1 MSYDANDGWAVDGPI
16 TGTVQAKNEGDV
28 PILESDG
35 KLPGG
40 MIPDVAIQFTVP
52 ATAWAGEGPYTA
64 SVSVPGVEGI
74 ATPIIGPD
82 APDAEARE
90 VLADAMI
97 SVVSVSSA
105 GVVQLVADGDKP
117 TAPLNL
123 VATGT
128 KGTQTGC
135 FIGAFGTGGGGTNF
149 YLNVHVSASAGSP
162 DLSGITVS
170 AVPTT
175 GTAVT
180 GSTNGEGECT
190 LSVKQGQTYTVTL
203 AKTNFTFS
211 PASSSVTIQDTSTD
225 LNVSCYEA
233 PKLTVVCSGTDKAG
247 RTVTCTPDEGEGE
260 VITKVTGQDGRAE
273 IVLEIANYTIT
284 VDYPTGQ
291 GVSPESTT
299 LSAAAGGVYT
309 KNFTI
314 LDEPTVQISVV
325 DHSSLG
331 NQNGRTITATPTSG
345 GSAVTAQTANGSAT
359 LTLMAGT
366 SYVISCDTP
375 TGYVAAA
382 NYPLTPL
389 AGQNYTH
396 TFDLYEEAKVTVSVA
411 PSAVA
416 SGRTI
421 TATAAGLPT
430 VSKQTDSSGQVTLSL
445 PEGSWT
451 IACDA
456 PAGYY
461 TPATQQLQTVAGQE
475 YTKSFSLDARPVL
488 QVTVTPAAAA
498 SGLLVR
504 AVGDTTIT
512 GYTNTQGVATLTLD
526 EDDYMVTVNPP
537 AGYLAPAGQSLT
549 AAKNQTYQQTYA
561 LQTKPIVQVTVQDT
575 SGGGFQSG
583 RTVTATAQDSEDVV
597 TGTTNSSGTATLTL
611 NGTGQYVITTDLPEG
626 ATSESVTITAAGG
639 GSYTATLVLSFGWT
653 HSVTFN
659 AGAIQTDP
667 TGCLTYADDCAGFTP
682 VYNTSTS
689 LAKCTQEGEW
699 AFDPETGMDIEGMF
713 YATFQGGSN
722 GQFPHQLLNPYNLD
736 QVLAL
741 WDDDAL
747 EWDYA
752 ESGGASAIGS
762 ENTMLCVPRV
772 YRKGTTTKLTHSSK
786 SANGTA
792 SMHII
797 DGHTYQYKALGVYLG
812 VNQSN
817 VLKSISGVTATRS
830 TTRPNFRTYARAN
843 SVRNGVAIQWNY
855 HDWRY
860 IVEECYIR
868 GKTFNLQD
876 RTGKGGLSYS
886 SPTTGLCDA
895 LGPYAGNV
903 SGTSNAQ
910 KFLLENLWGCC
921 RQWIDD
927 CYWTGTTLYAG
938 QNSNPTD
945 DTSNKTAIAMSTAN
959 NSGIPGTILTTD
971 AAWGMGNAFGGSSTT
986 GLCDYQYLTNNS
998 SYPAPSVGGYSYE
1011 VSSGHAGPGY
1021 LDRYSVTD
1029 SYSSIGARL
1038 AFAFDLE

>member
-64 SVSVPGVEGI
+64 SVSAPGVEGI

-225 LNVSCYEA
+225 LDVSCYEA

-247 RTVTCTPDEGEGE
+247 RQVTCTPDEGEGE
-260 VITKVTGQDGRAE
+260 VITATTGQDGRAE

-345 GSAVTAQTANGSAT
+345 GSAVTAQTTNGSAT

-366 SYVISCDTP
+366 SYIISCDTP

-389 AGQNYTH
+389 AGQTYTH

-421 TATAAGLPT
+421 TATAAGMPT
-430 VSKQTDSSGQVTLSL
+430 VTKQTDSTGQVTLSL

-461 TPATQQLQTVAGQE
+461 TPATQQLQTVAGEE

-488 QVTVTPAAAA
+488 QVTATPTAAA

-504 AVGDTTIT
+504 AVGDTTVT
-512 GYTNTQGVATLTLD
+512 AYTNTQGVATLTLD

-549 AAKNQTYQQTYA
+549 AAKNQTYQQSYA

-575 SGGGFQSG
+575 SGEGFQSG
-583 RTVTATAQDSEDVV
+583 RTVTATSQDSDDVV

-653 HSVTFN
+653 HGVTFN
-659 AGAIQTDP
+659 AATFKTDDA
-667 TGCLTYADDCAGFTP
+667 GCLAYADDLVGQTP
-682 VYNTSTS
+682 VNNTATS
-689 LAKCTQEGEW
+689 LAKFTQEGYW
-699 AFDPETGMDIEGMF
+699 AFDPSTGMDAEGCF
-713 YATFQGGSN
+713 YATFTSAGVL
-722 GQFPHQLLNPYNLD
+722 HQLLNPYDLSKYIAVWND
-736 QVLAL
+736 SSK
-741 WDDDAL
+741 
-747 EWDYA
+747 EWDY
-752 ESGGASAIGS
+752 GQTGNSAITT
-762 ENTMLCVPRV
+762 ENTMFCVPTY
-772 YRKGTTTKLTHSSK
+772 YRKGETGKITHSSK
-786 SANGTA
+786 AGSGTA
-792 SMHII
+792 YAHTI
-797 DGHTYQYKALGVYLG
+797 DGHVYQYKAIGVYLG
-812 VNQSN
+812 YNN
-817 VLKSISGVTATRS
+817 GGKLMSISGVTATRS
-830 TTRPNFRTYARAN
+830 QTRATFRTQAAAN
-843 SVRNGVAIQWNY
+843 TVRNGHAMVWNY
-855 HDWRY
+855 HDWRMMFEKF
-860 IVEECYIR
+860 IIR
-868 GKTFNLQD
+868 AKRFNGQKLAQ
-876 RTGKGGLSYS
+876 GGQSYN
-886 SPTTGLCDA
+886 SPTTGLTNA
-895 LGPYAGNV
+895 LGPYAGNS
-903 SGTSNAQ
+903 SGQSNAM
-910 KFLLENLWGCC
+910 KFLIENYWGCC
-921 RQWIDD
+921 YQFLDD
-927 CYWTGTTLYAG
+927 VYCQNTTMYVG
-938 QNSNPTD
+938 QNSSPTD
-945 DTSNKTAIAMSTAN
+945 NSSNKTAISLPYNTT
-959 NSGIPGTILTTD
+959 GFPGEIETSDI
-971 AAWGMGNAFGGSSTT
+971 AWGMGHATGGSSTT
-986 GLCDYQYLTNNS
+986 GLCDYQDLAFGTQ
-998 SYPAPSVGGYSYE
+998 YPLVYVGGGSGN
-1011 VSSGHAGPGY
+1011 VSGGYAGPSYVGCRA
-1021 LDRYSVTD
+1021 LSGSD
-1029 SYSSIGARL
+1029 SNYGARL
-1038 AFAFDLE
+1038 AFAFDL

>member
-16 TGTVQAKNEGDV
+16 SGTVQAKNEGDV

-190 LSVKQGQTYTVTL
+190 LSVKQGLTYTVTL

-247 RTVTCTPDEGEGE
+247 RQVTCTPDEGEGE
-260 VITKVTGQDGRAE
+260 VITATTGQDGRAE

-284 VDYPTGQ
+284 VDYPAGQ
-291 GVSPESTT
+291 GVSPESAT

-345 GSAVTAQTANGSAT
+345 GSAVTAQTTNGSAT

-389 AGQNYTH
+389 AGQTYTH

-411 PSAVA
+411 PSSVA

-421 TATAAGLPT
+421 TATATGLPT
-430 VSKQTDSSGQVTLSL
+430 VTKQTDSTGQVTLSL

-461 TPATQQLQTVAGQE
+461 TPATQQLQTVAGEE

-488 QVTVTPAAAA
+488 QVTVTPTAAA

-504 AVGDTTIT
+504 AVGDTTVT
-512 GYTNTQGVATLTLD
+512 AYTNTQGVATLTLD

-575 SGGGFQSG
+575 SGEGFQSG
-583 RTVTATAQDSEDVV
+583 RTVTATSQDSEDVV

-653 HSVTFN
+653 HGITFN
-659 AGAIQTDP
+659 AATFKTDDA
-667 TGCLTYADDCAGFTP
+667 GCLAYADDLVGQTP
-682 VYNTSTS
+682 VNNTATS
-689 LAKCTQEGEW
+689 LAKFTQEGYW
-699 AFDPETGMDIEGMF
+699 AFDPSTGMDAERCF
-713 YATFQGGSN
+713 YATFTSAGVL
-722 GQFPHQLLNPYNLD
+722 HQLLNPYDLSKYIAVWND
-736 QVLAL
+736 SSK
-741 WDDDAL
+741 
-747 EWDYA
+747 EWDY
-752 ESGGASAIGS
+752 GQTGNSAITT
-762 ENTMLCVPRV
+762 ENTMFCVPTY
-772 YRKGTTTKLTHSSK
+772 YRKGETGKITHSSK
-786 SANGTA
+786 AGSGTA
-792 SMHII
+792 YAHTI
-797 DGHTYQYKALGVYLG
+797 DGHVYQYKAIGVYFGYNNGGKLM
-812 VNQSN
+812 
-817 VLKSISGVTATRS
+817 SISGVTATRS
-830 TTRPNFRTYARAN
+830 QTRATFRTQAAAN
-843 SVRNGVAIQWNY
+843 TVRNGHAMVWNY
-855 HDWRY
+855 HDWRMMFEKF
-860 IVEECYIR
+860 IIR
-868 GKTFNLQD
+868 AKRFNGQKLAQ
-876 RTGKGGLSYS
+876 GGQSYS
-886 SPTTGLCDA
+886 TPTTGLTNA
-895 LGPYAGNV
+895 LGPYAGNS
-903 SGTSNAQ
+903 SGQSNAM
-910 KFLLENLWGCC
+910 KFLIENFWGCC
-921 RQWIDD
+921 YQFLDD
-927 CYWTGTTLYAG
+927 VYCQNTTMYVG
-938 QNSNPTD
+938 QNSSPTD
-945 DTSNKTAIAMSTAN
+945 NSSNKTAISLPYNTT
-959 NSGIPGTILTTD
+959 GFPGEIETSDI
-971 AAWGMGNAFGGSSTT
+971 AWGMGHATGGSSTT
-986 GLCDYQYLTNNS
+986 GLCDYQDLAFGS
-998 SYPAPSVGGYSYE
+998 QYPLVFVGGYSDR
-1011 VSSGHAGPGY
+1011 VSDGRAGPSFVYCRRLSGSSSY
-1021 LDRYSVTD
+1021 L
-1029 SYSSIGARL
+1029 GARL
-1038 AFAFDLE
+1038 AFAFDL

>member
-16 TGTVQAKNEGDV
+16 SGTVQAKNEGDV

-180 GSTNGEGECT
+180 GSTNGEGECI

-247 RTVTCTPDEGEGE
+247 RQVTCTPDEGEGE
-260 VITKVTGQDGRAE
+260 VITATTGQDGRAE

-284 VDYPTGQ
+284 VDYPAGQ
-291 GVSPESTT
+291 GVSPESAT

-345 GSAVTAQTANGSAT
+345 GSAVTAQTTNGSAT

-389 AGQNYTH
+389 AGQTYTH

-411 PSAVA
+411 PSSVA

-421 TATAAGLPT
+421 TATATGLPT
-430 VSKQTDSSGQVTLSL
+430 VTKQTDSTGQVTLSL

-461 TPATQQLQTVAGQE
+461 TPATQQLQTVAGEE

-488 QVTVTPAAAA
+488 QVTVTPTAAA

-504 AVGDTTIT
+504 AVGDTTVT
-512 GYTNTQGVATLTLD
+512 AYTNTQGVATLTLD

-575 SGGGFQSG
+575 SGEGFQSG
-583 RTVTATAQDSEDVV
+583 RTVTATSQDSEDVV

-653 HSVTFN
+653 HGITFN
-659 AGAIQTDP
+659 AATFKTDDA
-667 TGCLTYADDCAGFTP
+667 GCLAYADDLVGQTP
-682 VYNTSTS
+682 VNNTATS
-689 LAKCTQEGEW
+689 LAKFTQEGYW
-699 AFDPETGMDIEGMF
+699 AFDPSTGMDAERCF
-713 YATFQGGSN
+713 YATFTSAGVL
-722 GQFPHQLLNPYNLD
+722 HQLLNPYDLSKYIAVWND
-736 QVLAL
+736 SSK
-741 WDDDAL
+741 
-747 EWDYA
+747 EWDY
-752 ESGGASAIGS
+752 GQTGNSAITT
-762 ENTMLCVPRV
+762 ENTMFCVPTY
-772 YRKGTTTKLTHSSK
+772 YRKGETGKITHSSK
-786 SANGTA
+786 AGSGTA
-792 SMHII
+792 YAHTI
-797 DGHTYQYKALGVYLG
+797 DGHVYQYKAIGVYFGYNNGGKLM
-812 VNQSN
+812 
-817 VLKSISGVTATRS
+817 SISGVTATRS
-830 TTRPNFRTYARAN
+830 QTRATFRTQAAAN
-843 SVRNGVAIQWNY
+843 TVRNGHAMVWNY
-855 HDWRY
+855 HDWRMMFEKF
-860 IVEECYIR
+860 IIR
-868 GKTFNLQD
+868 AKRFNGQKLAQ
-876 RTGKGGLSYS
+876 GGQSYS
-886 SPTTGLCDA
+886 TPTTGLTNA
-895 LGPYAGNV
+895 LGPYAGNS
-903 SGTSNAQ
+903 SGQSNAM
-910 KFLLENLWGCC
+910 KFLIENFWGCC
-921 RQWIDD
+921 YQFLDD
-927 CYWTGTTLYAG
+927 VYCQNTTMYVG
-938 QNSNPTD
+938 QNSSPTD
-945 DTSNKTAIAMSTAN
+945 NSSNKTAISLPYNTT
-959 NSGIPGTILTTD
+959 GFPGEIETSDI
-971 AAWGMGNAFGGSSTT
+971 AWGMGHATGGSSTT
-986 GLCDYQYLTNNS
+986 GLCDYQDLAFGS
-998 SYPAPSVGGYSYE
+998 QYPLVYVGGYSAR
-1011 VSSGHAGPGY
+1011 VSNGNAGPSYVGCSG
-1021 LDRYSVTD
+1021 LSRSNSD
-1029 SYSSIGARL
+1029 SGARL
-1038 AFAFDLE
+1038 AFAFDL

>member
-16 TGTVQAKNEGDV
+16 SGTVQAKNEGDV

-180 GSTNGEGECT
+180 GSTNGEGECI

-247 RTVTCTPDEGEGE
+247 RQVTCTPDEGEGE
-260 VITKVTGQDGRAE
+260 VITATTGQDGRAE

-284 VDYPTGQ
+284 VDYPAGQ
-291 GVSPESTT
+291 GVSPESAT

-345 GSAVTAQTANGSAT
+345 GSAVTAQTTNGSAT

-389 AGQNYTH
+389 AGQTYTH

-411 PSAVA
+411 PSSVA

-421 TATAAGLPT
+421 TATATGLPT
-430 VSKQTDSSGQVTLSL
+430 VTKQTDSTGQVTLSL

-461 TPATQQLQTVAGQE
+461 TPATQQLQTVAGEE

-488 QVTVTPAAAA
+488 QVTVTPTAAA

-504 AVGDTTIT
+504 AVGDTTVT
-512 GYTNTQGVATLTLD
+512 AYTNTQGVATLTLD

-575 SGGGFQSG
+575 SGEGFQSG
-583 RTVTATAQDSEDVV
+583 RTVTATSQDSEDVV

-653 HSVTFN
+653 HGITFN
-659 AGAIQTDP
+659 AATFKTDDA
-667 TGCLTYADDCAGFTP
+667 GCLAYADDLVGQTP
-682 VYNTSTS
+682 VNNTATS
-689 LAKCTQEGEW
+689 LAKFTQEGYW
-699 AFDPETGMDIEGMF
+699 AFDPSTGMDAERCF
-713 YATFQGGSN
+713 YATFTSAGVL
-722 GQFPHQLLNPYNLD
+722 HQLLNPYDLSKYIAVWND
-736 QVLAL
+736 SSK
-741 WDDDAL
+741 
-747 EWDYA
+747 EWDY
-752 ESGGASAIGS
+752 GQTGNSAITT
-762 ENTMLCVPRV
+762 ENTMFCVPTY
-772 YRKGTTTKLTHSSK
+772 YRKGETGKITHSSK
-786 SANGTA
+786 AGSGTA
-792 SMHII
+792 YAHTI
-797 DGHTYQYKALGVYLG
+797 DGHVYQYKAIGVYFGYNNGGKLM
-812 VNQSN
+812 
-817 VLKSISGVTATRS
+817 SISGVTATRS
-830 TTRPNFRTYARAN
+830 QTRATFRTQAAAN
-843 SVRNGVAIQWNY
+843 TVRNGHAMVWNY
-855 HDWRY
+855 HDWRMMFEKF
-860 IVEECYIR
+860 IIR
-868 GKTFNLQD
+868 AKRFNGQKLAQ
-876 RTGKGGLSYS
+876 GGQSYS
-886 SPTTGLCDA
+886 TPTTGLTNA
-895 LGPYAGNV
+895 LGPYAGNS
-903 SGTSNAQ
+903 SGQSNAM
-910 KFLLENLWGCC
+910 KFLIENFWGCC
-921 RQWIDD
+921 YQFLDD
-927 CYWTGTTLYAG
+927 VYCQNTTMYVG
-938 QNSNPTD
+938 QNSSPTD
-945 DTSNKTAIAMSTAN
+945 NSSNKTAISLPYNTT
-959 NSGIPGTILTTD
+959 GFPGEIETSDI
-971 AAWGMGNAFGGSSTT
+971 AWGMGHATGGSSTT
-986 GLCDYQYLTNNS
+986 GLCDYQDLAFGS
-998 SYPAPSVGGYSYE
+998 QYPLVYVGGNSGY
-1011 VSSGHAGPGY
+1011 VSDGRAGPSCVY
-1021 LDRYSVTD
+1021 CNDLSLST
-1029 SYSSIGARL
+1029 SNLGARL
-1038 AFAFDLE
+1038 AFAFDL

>member
-162 DLSGITVS
+162 DLSGISVS
-170 AVPTT
+170 AVPTA
-175 GTAVT
+175 GTTVT
-180 GSTNGEGECT
+180 GSTNAEGECT

-247 RTVTCTPDEGEGE
+247 RQVTCTPDEGVGE
-260 VITKVTGQDGRAE
+260 VITATTGQDGRAE
-273 IVLEIANYTIT
+273 IVLEITNYTIA

-653 HSVTFN
+653 HSITFN
-659 AGAIQTDP
+659 ATTFKTDDA
-667 TGCLTYADDCAGFTP
+667 GCLTYADDAAGFTP
-682 VYNTSTS
+682 ISNTATS
-689 LAKCTQEGEW
+689 LAKVTQEGSW
-699 AFDPETGMDIEGMF
+699 AFDPDTGMDIEGLF
-713 YATFQGGSN
+713 FATFQNGSD
-722 GQFPHQLLNPYNLD
+722 GQFFHQLLNPYNKK
-736 QVLAL
+736 QYIAL
-741 WDDDAL
+741 WDDDAK

-752 ESGGASAIGS
+752 EQGSSAVAS
-762 ENTMLCVPRV
+762 ENTMLVVPLY
-772 YRKGTTTKLTHSSK
+772 YRKGSTTKLTHSSK
-786 SANGTA
+786 SSEGTPYA
-792 SMHII
+792 HTL
-797 DGHTYQYKALGVYLG
+797 DGHTYQYKAIANYLCYNDG
-812 VNQSN
+812 GT
-817 VLKSISGVTATRS
+817 LKSLSGKTATRNQ
-830 TTRPNFRTYARAN
+830 TRATFRTQARAN
-843 SVRNGVAIQWNY
+843 VVRNGKAIQWNY
-855 HDWRY
+855 HDWRM
-860 IVEECYIR
+860 IFEKNLIR
-868 GKTFNLQD
+868 EKRFNAQ
-876 RTGKGGLSYS
+876 KIAQGGLSYN

-895 LGPYAGNV
+895 LGPYAGNT
-903 SGTSNAQ
+903 SGQSNAESSPI
-910 KFLLENLWGCC
+910 ENLYGCC
-921 RQWIDD
+921 YQFVDD
-927 CYWTGTTLYAG
+927 VYCTGTTMYVG

-945 DTSNKTAIAMSTAN
+945 DTNNKTAISLPYNTT
-959 NSGIPGTILTTD
+959 GFPGEIETSDI
-971 AAWGMGNAFGGSSTT
+971 AWGMGHATGGSSTT
-986 GLCDYQYLTNNS
+986 GLCDYQDLAFGS
-998 SYPAPSVGGYSYE
+998 SYPLVCVGGSSVN
-1011 VSSGHAGPGY
+1011 VSSGYAGPS
-1021 LDRYSVTD
+1021 SVD
-1029 SYSSIGARL
+1029 CLSLSHSYSFLGARL
-1038 AFAFDLE
+1038 AFAFDV

>member
-16 TGTVQAKNEGDV
+16 SGTVQAKNEGDV

-180 GSTNGEGECT
+180 GSTNGEGECI

-247 RTVTCTPDEGEGE
+247 RQVTCTPDEGEGE
-260 VITKVTGQDGRAE
+260 VITATTGQDGRAE

-284 VDYPTGQ
+284 VDYPAGQ
-291 GVSPESTT
+291 GVSPESAT

-345 GSAVTAQTANGSAT
+345 GSAVTAQTTNGSAT

-389 AGQNYTH
+389 AGQTYTH

-411 PSAVA
+411 PSSVA

-421 TATAAGLPT
+421 TATATGLPT
-430 VSKQTDSSGQVTLSL
+430 VTKQTDSTGQVTLSL

-461 TPATQQLQTVAGQE
+461 TPATQQLQTVAGEE

-488 QVTVTPAAAA
+488 QVTVTPTAAA

-504 AVGDTTIT
+504 AVGDTTVT
-512 GYTNTQGVATLTLD
+512 AYTNTQGVATLTLD

-575 SGGGFQSG
+575 SGEGFQSG
-583 RTVTATAQDSEDVV
+583 RTVTATSQDSEDVV

-653 HSVTFN
+653 HGITFN
-659 AGAIQTDP
+659 AATFKTDDA
-667 TGCLTYADDCAGFTP
+667 GCLAYADDLVGQTP
-682 VYNTSTS
+682 VNNTATS
-689 LAKCTQEGEW
+689 LAKFTQEGYW
-699 AFDPETGMDIEGMF
+699 AFDPSTGMDAERCF
-713 YATFQGGSN
+713 YATFTSAGVL
-722 GQFPHQLLNPYNLD
+722 HQLLNPYDLSKYIAVWND
-736 QVLAL
+736 SSK
-741 WDDDAL
+741 
-747 EWDYA
+747 EWDY
-752 ESGGASAIGS
+752 GQTGNSAITT
-762 ENTMLCVPRV
+762 ENTMFCVPTY
-772 YRKGTTTKLTHSSK
+772 YRKGETGKITHSSK
-786 SANGTA
+786 AGSGTA
-792 SMHII
+792 YAHTI
-797 DGHTYQYKALGVYLG
+797 DGHVYQYKAIGVYFGYNNGGKLM
-812 VNQSN
+812 
-817 VLKSISGVTATRS
+817 SISGVTATRS
-830 TTRPNFRTYARAN
+830 QTRATFRTQAAAN
-843 SVRNGVAIQWNY
+843 TVRNGHAMVWNY
-855 HDWRY
+855 HDWRMMFEKF
-860 IVEECYIR
+860 IIR
-868 GKTFNLQD
+868 AKRFNGQKLAQ
-876 RTGKGGLSYS
+876 GGQSYS
-886 SPTTGLCDA
+886 TPTTGLTNA
-895 LGPYAGNV
+895 LGPYAGNS
-903 SGTSNAQ
+903 SGQSNAM
-910 KFLLENLWGCC
+910 KFLIENFWGCC
-921 RQWIDD
+921 YQFLDD
-927 CYWTGTTLYAG
+927 VYCQNTTMYVG
-938 QNSNPTD
+938 QNSSPTD
-945 DTSNKTAIAMSTAN
+945 NSSNKTAISLPYNTT
-959 NSGIPGTILTTD
+959 GFPGEIETSDI
-971 AAWGMGNAFGGSSTT
+971 AWGMGHATGGSSTT
-986 GLCDYQYLTNNS
+986 GLCDYQDLAFGS
-998 SYPAPSVGGYSYE
+998 QYPLVYVGGYSGY
-1011 VSSGHAGPGY
+1011 VSDGRAGPSCVLCARLSG
-1021 LDRYSVTD
+1021 SD
-1029 SYSSIGARL
+1029 SYRGARL
-1038 AFAFDLE
+1038 AFAFDL